1 MTAGKE
7 ERSTETTNL
16 ATVIMDSSGGDESD
30 RRFVKIST
38 IIYFPDESFNCMT
51 NWSLQIEQ

>member
-38 IIYFPDESFNCMT
+38 IIYFPDESFDCMT
-51 NWSLQIEQ
+51 N